1 MKIDNKLVHKV
12 AAIKKKATNSLASE
26 AQTIQNKFS
35 KKIPF
40 TPSRIFVSGFNNVT
54 GKGAIS
60 LLYNDSWVPIFED
73 TGCYGIYFDT
83 KHDILFGITRINPQ
97 ILAFKITKEL
107 EIEKIHINFKNYV
120 FANDAHGIVI
130 VDDSLYVVASNG
142 EDGSKKATNDDG
154 PGKYVGKIIVST
166 LNFKENSITVGN
178 SKIYNPFNCSH
189 HHHINDIVYF
199 KNNFYISSFSY
210 CNSDGNYIKK
220 GTVSKIDLGK
230 TGSVIIDELVHPHSL
245 THYNEQLFVCSS
257 KLSQILSFNFKK
269 KDLKLEYKG
278 IDAFVRGLLITDTF
292 FYFGISYGI
301 GRTGSNFNNPIN
313 GIFRFDRTTGETKKF
328 PIPEN
333 CNNIYSI
340 IADPKS

>member
-107 EIEKIHINFKNYV
+107 GTNTSNRVKNLDKNAAAFILQGAIDY
-120 FANDAHGIVI
+120 
-130 VDDSLYVVASNG
+130 LSN
-142 EDGSKKATNDDG
+142 
-154 PGKYVGKIIVST
+154 
-166 LNFKENSITVGN
+166 
-178 SKIYNPFNCSH
+178 
-189 HHHINDIVYF
+189 
-199 KNNFYISSFSY
+199 
-210 CNSDGNYIKK
+210 
-220 GTVSKIDLGK
+220 
-230 TGSVIIDELVHPHSL
+230 
-245 THYNEQLFVCSS
+245 
-257 KLSQILSFNFKK
+257 
-269 KDLKLEYKG
+269 
-278 IDAFVRGLLITDTF
+278 
-292 FYFGISYGI
+292 
-301 GRTGSNFNNPIN
+301 
-313 GIFRFDRTTGETKKF
+313 
-328 PIPEN
+328 
-333 CNNIYSI
+333 
-340 IADPKS
+340 

>member
-107 EIEKIHINFKNYV
+107 ENNLLLKDQLKFI
-120 FANDAHGIVI
+120 
-130 VDDSLYVVASNG
+130 
-142 EDGSKKATNDDG
+142 
-154 PGKYVGKIIVST
+154 
-166 LNFKENSITVGN
+166 KENFI
-178 SKIYNPFNCSH
+178 
-189 HHHINDIVYF
+189 
-199 KNNFYISSFSY
+199 
-210 CNSDGNYIKK
+210 
-220 GTVSKIDLGK
+220 
-230 TGSVIIDELVHPHSL
+230 
-245 THYNEQLFVCSS
+245 
-257 KLSQILSFNFKK
+257 
-269 KDLKLEYKG
+269 EY
-278 IDAFVRGLLITDTF
+278 
-292 FYFGISYGI
+292 
-301 GRTGSNFNNPIN
+301 
-313 GIFRFDRTTGETKKF
+313 
-328 PIPEN
+328 
-333 CNNIYSI
+333 
-340 IADPKS
+340 